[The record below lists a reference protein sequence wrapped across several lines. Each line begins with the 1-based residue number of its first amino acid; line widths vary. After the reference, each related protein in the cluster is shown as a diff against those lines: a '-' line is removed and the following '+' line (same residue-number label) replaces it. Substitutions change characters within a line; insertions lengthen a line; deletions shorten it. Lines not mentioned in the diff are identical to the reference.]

1 MRECEEE
8 EPMKAVVCQNG
19 ELGVVDRPAP
29 VPGPGQPRI
38 LNDPATSASSPR
50 SPS

>member
-29 VPGPGQPRI
+29 VRGQPRI

-50 SPS
+50 SSS